1 MKIITVHSFI
11 KAAGLL
17 VVAAML
23 GTACSAVD
31 PEESDPQENDNGKS
45 EKIPTPDSYKYPIP
59 EAVDLGLSVKWASI
73 NLFADEPYSVRG
85 HLAWG
90 GFYNTVFSWSH
101 YRLCEGSKITLT
113 RYNSE
118 KEYGKVDNKKEF
130 KDYNYQDDA
139 ARAYLGG
146 NWHIP
151 TVAEWQELID
161 NCTWKWERGKYI
173 PDPLNPKRNIQLRGY
188 RVTSKKSGYTEA
200 SIFLPCAGYY
210 QFNSEKME
218 EEYLYAA
225 SLGFYWSSTAS
236 TAGDARSV
244 ELSIDGAKLR
254 HTARFKGLSIRPVT
268 D

>member
-1 MKIITVHSFI
+1 MPAFCVPCSILPNPLGPPVRGKICPASRGVILVLFRLSGYGLLFFSLKVIILEWIHYCFFYYFSNMKIITIHSFI
-11 KAAGLL
+11 KTVGLL

-31 PEESDPQENDNGKS
+31 PEESDSQENDNGKS

-130 KDYNYQDDA
+130 KDYNYEDDA

-151 TVAEWQELID
+151 T
-161 NCTWKWERGKYI
+161 ERNSG
-173 PDPLNPKRNIQLRGY
+173 IQLA
-188 RVTSKKSGYTEA
+188 SKVF
-200 SIFLPCAGYY
+200 I
-210 QFNSEKME
+210 
-218 EEYLYAA
+218 YAQ
-225 SLGFYWSSTAS
+225 
-236 TAGDARSV
+236 
-244 ELSIDGAKLR
+244 
-254 HTARFKGLSIRPVT
+254 
-268 D
+268 